1 MKRLL
6 VLGFMYIAISTVG
19 CAQNQM
25 RTGQRQ
31 MMQPPMQAAQVNVQ
45 APAPQ
50 HGYPQNQMLQNAHP
64 SAVGT
69 HAYPYYTTR
78 SPRDFLQAN
87 PPTIGR

>member
-1 MKRLL
+1 
-6 VLGFMYIAISTVG
+6 
-19 CAQNQM
+19 M

-69 HAYPYYTTR
+69 HAIRTIRHGPHETSCKPIHQR
-78 SPRDFLQAN
+78 LGVNEAGRKKRHIKKARRDISLFYW
-87 PPTIGR
+87 

>member
-6 VLGFMYIAISTVG
+6 ILGAMCLAISTVG

-25 RTGQRQ
+25 HTSHRQ
-31 MMQPPMQAAQVNVQ
+31 TMQPPIHASQASVQ
-45 APAPQ
+45 APAPV
-50 HGYPQNQMLQNAHP
+50 HGYPANQMLQNAHP
-64 SAVGT
+64 SNVGT

-78 SPRDFLQAN
+78 SPRDFLQSN